1 MEMTVHTRM
10 QKQHTEQNLQ
20 QITGC
25 IKHMGIQLGLTK
37 SLRCTLPE
45 GTDGTGYWTMT
56 ISALGYKDV
65 TYNFQA
71 TDANIVKDVDEEIS
85 TTNLEAAI
93 KKAEGLNRIRL
104 HSRELGSNADRT
116 SGSKRGI
123 SSNSIHRRQW
133 MKQPVI

>member
-1 MEMTVHTRM
+1 
-10 QKQHTEQNLQ
+10 
-20 QITGC
+20 
-25 IKHMGIQLGLTK
+25 
-37 SLRCTLPE
+37 
-45 GTDGTGYWTMT
+45 MT

-93 KKAEGLNRIRL
+93 KKAEGLTE
-104 HSRELGSNADRT
+104 SDYTAESWAAMQTELQEA
-116 SGSKRGI
+116 KEELAAKH
-123 SSNSIHRRQW
+123 HRRQW